1 MPNFVPFHS
10 FVEAV
15 MEKKHN
21 LSSDTLKWVLTA
33 DAPDDPDETTDDE
46 LADIT
51 QIANGNGYT
60 TGGTAATISSSSQS
74 GGLYR
79 LILGDTVFTC
89 VTAPMAPFRFAV
101 LYNDT
106 AANDELI
113 GYVDYGSLITLN
125 VGESFTVDCNASL
138 GIFTCEIAPAA

>member
-1 MPNFVPFHS
+1 MPTFTKFYS
-10 FVEAV
+10 FIEAV

-21 LSSDTLKWVLTA
+21 LSSDTLKWALTSSS
-33 DAPDDPDETTDDE
+33 PDNPELTDTV

-51 QIANGNGYT
+51 QIAAGNGYT
-60 TGGTAATISSSSQS
+60 AGGNAATISSSAQTL
-74 GGLYR
+74 GTYR
-79 LILGDTVFTC
+79 LILADTVFTC
-89 VTAPMAPFRFAV
+89 VTAPMASFRFAV

-106 AANDELI
+106 ATNDELI

-138 GIFTCEIAPAA
+138 GIFTNT